1 VFAVAANAIEVVV
14 HKDDDH
20 NDDHNDDNNDDSKV
34 TSSLVDE
41 GGLKGSRSLE
51 LTQTG
56 ILSNRSPN
64 PRSNDN
70 NRDAGVNSVT
80 TMAGSKYRKGDLLS
94 LAKREAAKRELYSR
108 FCRGG
113 VIFDDQPGPVISNS
127 IDGAERL
134 SPAGTDGEDDEDGKA
149 ERRRRKKEKRMRKM
163 ERREKRRLEDGLDP
177 DKDKVKRR

>member
-1 VFAVAANAIEVVV
+1 MPIDTHLYLTSRGWKGKGNALREGGLDRPVVQAQKKDLRGVGNNRDDGFQFWDHVFVVAANGIEVVV
-14 HKDDDH
+14 HKD
-20 NDDHNDDNNDDSKV
+20 DDHNDDNNDDSKV

-64 PRSNDN
+64 LRSNDS
-70 NRDAGVNSVT
+70 NRDAGVNNVAA
-80 TMAGSKYRKGDLLS
+80 MADSKYRKGDLLS

-113 VIFDDQPGPVISNS
+113 VIFDDQPGP
-127 IDGAERL
+127 
-134 SPAGTDGEDDEDGKA
+134 
-149 ERRRRKKEKRMRKM
+149 
-163 ERREKRRLEDGLDP
+163 
-177 DKDKVKRR
+177 